1 MNRRSCACDG
11 PVVVSAFGAGVQRC
25 EDLGVTLPPP
35 LPQSDAAHDA
45 CFWPYGA
52 RNQQEYDAKVASNE
66 LLQMG
71 PYERAALRECMPRI
85 RGLDDYQLKL
95 RLQSY
100 YDTNAYRY
108 AAARMPDWFR
118 QMCQTGALVPYV
130 AGEEVA
136 RVAAPPSPPTRR
148 PPAAAAPRRPSP
160 RATAPRRRPPPVQT
174 AVARAEPDEPDG
186 DERIDV
192 ENLTR
197 DDWNPGASMQEKDAT
212 LKAFLLACGKGLF
225 PDLTDCDVPKD
236 WVSPKGYPF
245 GRLVWNRRRTFGSD
259 GSDPNADQALLDAG
273 FVPISSRC
281 NAASADAAFK
291 LHVPV
296 LRAAAADGLG
306 PGKQGKLAT
315 AVKWLRKRLAEMK
328 SGRQKADKAVLNLAK
343 ELGDAA
349 PAGAKSGNDGTYWAH
364 DIRGRAR
371 ALLAGDAAPPR
382 PKKKPAARKPSAKPA
397 PPRPKKPA
405 ARKAPVKNAA
415 DGARGKGTAR
425 DARRVP
431 EQEPMDIDEE
441 PAVGEN
447 ECVSDNEVA
456 PYEGDS
462 SSDDEFVEKQRA
474 STRRH
479 KRRKVAASV
488 PAASNALPPFK
499 VGDRIEARFDD
510 GDDWFPGTIVKCGY
524 GGDAYSIKYD
534 DGDEEPSVGSYNIRP
549 ARAKA
554 TKKPSGRP
562 R

>member
-1 MNRRSCACDG
+1 MHSEFAHL
-11 PVVVSAFGAGVQRC
+11 AAAGGER
-25 EDLGVTLPPP
+25 
-35 LPQSDAAHDA
+35 
-45 CFWPYGA
+45 
-52 RNQQEYDAKVASNE
+52 
-66 LLQMG
+66 
-71 PYERAALRECMPRI
+71 YERI
-85 RGLDDYQLKL
+85 RLH
-95 RLQSY
+95 RL
-100 YDTNAYRY
+100 
-108 AAARMPDWFR
+108 AR
-118 QMCQTGALVPYV
+118 Q
-130 AGEEVA
+130 
-136 RVAAPPSPPTRR
+136 
-148 PPAAAAPRRPSP
+148 
-160 RATAPRRRPPPVQT
+160 
-174 AVARAEPDEPDG
+174 ARA
-186 DERIDV
+186 V
-192 ENLTR
+192 
-197 DDWNPGASMQEKDAT
+197 
-212 LKAFLLACGKGLF
+212 
-225 PDLTDCDVPKD
+225 
-236 WVSPKGYPF
+236 
-245 GRLVWNRRRTFGSD
+245 
-259 GSDPNADQALLDAG
+259 
-273 FVPISSRC
+273 
-281 NAASADAAFK
+281 
-291 LHVPV
+291 
-296 LRAAAADGLG
+296 
-306 PGKQGKLAT
+306 
-315 AVKWLRKRLAEMK
+315 
-328 SGRQKADKAVLNLAK
+328 
-343 ELGDAA
+343 
-349 PAGAKSGNDGTYWAH
+349 
-364 DIRGRAR
+364 
-371 ALLAGDAAPPR
+371 LAGDAAPPR